1 MNTEP
6 VFSTVTTAAA
16 ALSYSVDDYRSPARR
31 SLLSSSSA
39 DPPPPPHTHNH
50 SHQQPAATSSVAA
63 AHDTSATTTRILEF
77 KAESEQLRK
86 VYELRER
93 QLKSQLG
100 LETQKMEVD
109 LRVARESLEA
119 ERAKRIDAAAAA
131 SRDAEELRREAA
143 RVQAQADERLRTV
156 RAQHAEE
163 VSALA
168 REMRAVHAAA
178 TTTTT
183 TTAAPA
189 AAAAGEL
196 KLREEAVR
204 QASALLHKQS
214 VYIQNL
220 EGKLEEVEARACA
233 EHERAARGEDVA
245 DARRTGVLEA
255 RVVSLA
261 AQLEARE
268 EEMAQLRRSKD
279 LEIEQLDR
287 MLKQEAA
294 RAAKAVKEQIDAV
307 RDVER
312 ATGGEVAELQALV
325 KDLLGQQKQRETLC
339 DALKAQ
345 LAKKEQE
352 LAAVHPFQQQQ
363 HQLQHN
369 GTNLFAVSPSSV
381 GVSPPS
387 AGESVRRAAAAAAAA
402 LSPAPL
408 PAPALH
414 GLEATAAEGAAH
426 AQAQQAE
433 DDAAAGR
440 PQEAV
445 RDAYQSLWHEERMRL
460 ERVVREKTAENEK
473 MRQGLD
479 SMFERLSVDAETRDE
494 EKQVWQSR
502 VANLEEALI
511 RLLGGSV
518 DDDDD
523 AGEDAAAAQSPSSSP
538 PPPSQQP
545 QQQQQQQPPSAT
557 VQNAD
562 AAAPSPPLQQALE
575 EISGL
580 LDRSPNMSGISFH
593 HPDDSEAP
601 PAQRRSSSVS
611 GGGGGGGSQGAASGR
626 RRSSVGGDGRGQEAS
641 QTFDQDIL
649 LRIDQHLHKMLA
661 HREVTEEATLKR
673 ELQDKR
679 EEVSHL
685 TKKYKSAKGKLAK
698 EVRDREGLSKQVAN
712 LSVML
717 DAHIGESRKAA
728 REHAPQASSSSAQQR
743 SASSTRRAAGAAAAR
758 SGSAQPVATLRRHHS
773 PAPAQPRITKT
784 KRCPWHSRG

>member
-6 VFSTVTTAAA
+6 VFSTVTA
-16 ALSYSVDDYRSPARR
+16 SVDDYRSPARR

-39 DPPPPPHTHNH
+39 VDPPPPPPHTHNH
-50 SHQQPAATSSVAA
+50 SYPQPVATSSVAA
-63 AHDTSATTTRILEF
+63 AATAATASVSAHDTSATTTRILEF

-163 VSALA
+163 VAALT

-178 TTTTT
+178 AAA
-183 TTAAPA
+183 TTAAPTA
-189 AAAAGEL
+189 AATAADEL
-196 KLREEAVR
+196 KQEAVR

-220 EGKLEEVEARACA
+220 ESKLEEVEARACA
-233 EHERAARGEDVA
+233 EQERAAKGEDVA

-352 LAAVHPFQQQQ
+352 LAAAVVHPFQQQQ
-363 HQLQHN
+363 QHN

-414 GLEATAAEGAAH
+414 ALEATTSAEGAAQ
-426 AQAQQAE
+426 AQAHAQQAE
-433 DDAAAGR
+433 EDAAAGR

-460 ERVVREKTAENEK
+460 ERVVREKTAENEQ

-479 SMFERLSVDAETRDE
+479 SMFEHLKLDAETRDE
-494 EKQVWQSR
+494 EKRVWQKR

-511 RLLGGSV
+511 TLVEGAAAAAG
-518 DDDDD
+518 DD
-523 AGEDAAAAQSPSSSP
+523 ADAAAAQSPSPSSEQQ
-538 PPPSQQP
+538 QQP
-545 QQQQQQQPPSAT
+545 QQPSSAT
-557 VQNAD
+557 VPKAD
-562 AAAPSPPLQQALE
+562 APARSPPQQVLE

-601 PAQRRSSSVS
+601 PAQRRSSSAS
-611 GGGGGGGSQGAASGR
+611 GGGRGAASGR
-626 RRSSVGGDGRGQEAS
+626 RLSSVGGGGSGGQEAS

-679 EEVSHL
+679 EEVSQL

-698 EVRDREGLSKQVAN
+698 EVRDREGLSQQVAN

-717 DAHIGESRKAA
+717 DTHIGESRKAGS
-728 REHAPQASSSSAQQR
+728 REHAPPAGAAASAQRR
-743 SASSTRRAAGAAAAR
+743 SASSTRRAAAGGAAAR
-758 SGSAQPVATLRRHHS
+758 SGSAQPVATLRRQHS